1 MPYADYTFSY
11 RFKLP
16 IEQLLVIPNV
26 QHIIQAAIRNKRRLV
41 LRYDGRTQFRVIE
54 PHLLYKS
61 GAVISL
67 LGYQVRGHHSSRRR
81 KDAYWRPFQLRKM
94 DSVLVSDELYEPRLK
109 EGFAKVS
116 TMIRGETLRSITLDD
131 EISYFN
137 SAVCGPPTPDY
148 LVSSLRVTGT
158 GSYRIVRR
166 QAF

>member
-1 MPYADYTFSY
+1 M
-11 RFKLP
+11 
-16 IEQLLVIPNV
+16 IPNV

-61 GAVISL
+61 GEVISL

-81 KDAYWRPFQLRKM
+81 NETYWRPFQVRKM
-94 DSVLVSDELYEPRLK
+94 DGVFVTDELFKPRLK

-116 TMIRGETLRSITLDD
+116 TMLHGETLVCITQED

-137 SAVCGPPTPDY
+137 SDICGPPAPDY

-158 GSYRIVRR
+158 GTYRIVRR
-166 QAF
+166 RAL